1 MISSKI
7 EAREKA
13 LELAVQLGVA
23 LDKNEIGIV
32 IIAEEFE
39 KYLIGKADL
48 PETNVSIE
56 IPKWLKDGI
65 SGIE

>member
-13 LELAVQLGVA
+13 LELAVQLKA
-23 LDKNEIGIV
+23 ADNNNEYQTLSA
-32 IIAEEFE
+32 AEVFE

-48 PETNVSIE
+48 PETNESIE
-56 IPKWLKDGI
+56 IPKWLKDDI

>member
-23 LDKNEIGIV
+23 LEKNEIAIV
-32 IIAEEFE
+32 MSAEVFE

-48 PETNVSIE
+48 PETNESIE
-56 IPKWLKDGI
+56 IPEWLKNDI

>member
-23 LDKNEIGIV
+23 LEKNEIGIV
-32 IIAEEFE
+32 MIAEKYE

-48 PETNVSIE
+48 PETNQSIE
-56 IPKWLKDGI
+56 IPEWLKNDI

>member
-23 LDKNEIGIV
+23 LEKNEIGIV
-32 IIAEEFE
+32 ISAQEFE

-48 PETNVSIE
+48 PETNQSIE
-56 IPKWLKDGI
+56 IPEWLKNDI